1 MDIAAMNVRVTFQ
14 KNETVTDKYGN
25 HKNAWADYY
34 TCYATI
40 GGETGQEQAVV
51 GETVENTDMNVTVRY
66 CSETAVITST
76 KYRILFGDDIYDIL
90 AVDHLNFKKNALKF
104 KCRKVRRS

>member
-1 MDIAAMNVRVTFQ
+1 MDIAAMNVRVAFQ

-25 HKNAWADYY
+25 HKNAWTDYF

-51 GETVENTDMNVTVRY
+51 GETVENTNMNVTVRY
-66 CSETAVITST
+66 CTETAAVIST

-90 AVDHLNFKKNALKF
+90 AVDHLNYKKNALKF
-104 KCRKVRRS
+104 KCRKVRQS

>member
-1 MDIAAMNVRVTFQ
+1 MDITAMNVRVAFQ

-25 HKNAWADYY
+25 HKNAWTDYF

-66 CSETAVITST
+66 CTETAAVIST

-90 AVDHLNFKKNALKF
+90 AVDHLNYKKNALKF

>member
-1 MDIAAMNVRVTFQ
+1 MDIAVMNVRVAFQ

-25 HKNAWADYY
+25 HKNAWTDYF

-66 CSETAVITST
+66 CTETAAVIST

-90 AVDHLNFKKNALKF
+90 AVDHLNYKKNALKF

>member
-1 MDIAAMNVRVTFQ
+1 MDIAAMNVRVAFQ

-25 HKNAWADYY
+25 HKNAWTDYF

-51 GETVENTDMNVTVRY
+51 RETVENTDMNVTVRY
-66 CSETAVITST
+66 CTETAAVIST
-76 KYRILFGDDIYDIL
+76 KYRILFSDDIYDIL
-90 AVDHLNFKKNALKF
+90 AVDHLNYKKNALKF

>member
-1 MDIAAMNVRVTFQ
+1 MDVAALNVRVTFQ

-25 HKNAWADYY
+25 HKNAWTDYY
-34 TCYATI
+34 SCYATI
-40 GGETGQEQAVV
+40 SGETGKEQAVV

-66 CSETAVITST
+66 CSEMAAVTST
-76 KYRILFGDDIYDIL
+76 KYRIVFGDELYDIL

-104 KCRKVRRS
+104 KCRKVRR

>member
-14 KNETVTDKYGN
+14 KNETVTDRYGN
-25 HKNAWADYY
+25 HKNTWTDYF
-34 TCYATI
+34 TCAATI

-66 CSETAVITST
+66 SSETAAVTST
-76 KYRILFGDDIYDIL
+76 GYRIVFNGELYDIL
-90 AVDHLNFKKNALKF
+90 AVDHLNYKKNALKF
-104 KCRKVRRS
+104 KCRKVRR